1 MMVASANET
10 AKTYKIHAIRNTI
23 VSDTCFLKVIGKT
36 LLSKVKGIRAV
47 AYVFSLLR
55 STYIH
60 AIRFVAYGSYSGI
73 CDRVNT
79 MVNTRKKVRFQISPS
94 TND

>member
-36 LLSKVKGIRAV
+36 LLSKVKGVRAV

-55 STYIH
+55 PIYT
-60 AIRFVAYGSYSGI
+60 IRFVAYGLTLLYVI
-73 CDRVNT
+73 E
-79 MVNTRKKVRFQISPS
+79 
-94 TND
+94 